1 MSLEEEQIKE
11 LLSKNMS
18 VIKELHGKVRNQ
30 PLSEKT
36 EKYQQR
42 LIDLYDLPGEVMK
55 SNITDLYSIHLW

>member
-1 MSLEEEQIKE
+1 
-11 LLSKNMS
+11 MS

-30 PLSEKT
+30 LLSEKT